1 MRTSLIALALLAAAG
16 VLGYAAVNDK
26 LPAQVKAPLEGAIG
40 WGRGLIGEGS
50 PAPAAQS
57 PATQQSRA
65 PAEQQPSGRGGGR
78 GPTPVEVARA
88 EAKASESAIRSV
100 GTLMSDES
108 VTVSA
113 EQTGRIVEIRFQEG
127 QSVKAGDL
135 LVKLDDSVLQAELA
149 DARSRLSLAEGN
161 LRRASTLSKT
171 GAGTERASDEAK
183 SAQETARAAL
193 DLAQV
198 RLSKT
203 DIRAPFDGTVGLRL
217 QSVGAFVQP
226 GQAMVNLEKID
237 VLKLDF
243 KVPELFLAQIRPGQS
258 VEIAVDAIPGRT
270 FTGEIYAINPLVD
283 VNGRALSIRARLA
296 NKDGLLRPG
305 LFARVGIRRHAGER
319 VVIVPEGAIVPRVN
333 GPVVFRVENGKALET
348 PVRLGERRSGA
359 VEIVSGVSAEDTV
372 VVAGHARLRD
382 GAAVEVIAAQ
392 AQAKAKT

>member
-1 MRTSLIALALLAAAG
+1 
-16 VLGYAAVNDK
+16 
-26 LPAQVKAPLEGAIG
+26 
-40 WGRGLIGEGS
+40 
-50 PAPAAQS
+50 
-57 PATQQSRA
+57 
-65 PAEQQPSGRGGGR
+65 
-78 GPTPVEVARA
+78 VEVARA
-88 EAKASESAIRSV
+88 ESTPSESAIRSV

-113 EQTGRIVEIRFQEG
+113 EQTGRIVDIRFQEG
-127 QSVKAGDL
+127 QKVEAGDI
-135 LVKLDDSVLQAELA
+135 LVKLDDSLLQAELA
-149 DARSRLSLAEGN
+149 DARSRLVLAEGN
-161 LRRASTLSKT
+161 LRRATTLSKT

-183 SAQETARAAL
+183 AAHETARAAL
-193 DLAQV
+193 ELAQV

-203 DIRAPFDGTVGLRL
+203 EIRAPFSGTVGLRL

-258 VEIAVDAIPGRT
+258 VEIAVDAIPDRT

-319 VVIVPEGAIVPRVN
+319 VVIVPEGAIVPRGS
-333 GPVVFRVENGKALET
+333 GPVVFRVQNGKALET

-359 VEIVSGVSAEDTV
+359 VEIVSGVGPEDTV
-372 VVAGHARLRD
+372 VTAGHARLRD
-382 GAAVEVIAAQ
+382 GASVEVVASQ
-392 AQAKAKT
+392 ART

>member
-16 VLGYAAVNDK
+16 ALGYAVVNDK
-26 LPAQVKAPLEGAIG
+26 LPPELKTPLDRAMS
-40 WGRGLIGEGS
+40 WGRGLLDGAPRTAPTAQQ
-50 PAPAAQS
+50 PAPQ
-57 PATQQSRA
+57 PA
-65 PAEQQPSGRGGGR
+65 GRRDAR

-88 EAKASESAIRSV
+88 ESTPSESAIRSV

-113 EQTGRIVEIRFQEG
+113 EQTGRIVDIRFQEG
-127 QSVKAGDL
+127 QKVEAGDI
-135 LVKLDDSVLQAELA
+135 LVKLDDSLLQAELA
-149 DARSRLSLAEGN
+149 DARSRLVLAEGN
-161 LRRASTLSKT
+161 LRRATTLSKT

-183 SAQETARAAL
+183 AAHETARAAL
-193 DLAQV
+193 ELAQV

-203 DIRAPFDGTVGLRL
+203 EIRAPFSGTVGLRL

-258 VEIAVDAIPGRT
+258 VEIAVDAIPDRT

-319 VVIVPEGAIVPRVN
+319 VVIVPEGAIVPRGS
-333 GPVVFRVENGKALET
+333 GPVVFRVQNGKALET

-359 VEIVSGVSAEDTV
+359 VEIVSGVGPEDTV
-372 VVAGHARLRD
+372 VTAGHARLRD
-382 GAAVEVIAAQ
+382 GASVEVVASQ
-392 AQAKAKT
+392 ART

>member
-16 VLGYAAVNDK
+16 VLGYAVVNDK
-26 LPAQVKAPLEGAIG
+26 LPAELKTPLEGAMS
-40 WGRGLIGEGS
+40 WGRGLLDGGA
-50 PAPAAQS
+50 PAPPTAQQAS
-57 PATQQSRA
+57 APQPAGRRDARA
-65 PAEQQPSGRGGGR
+65 
-78 GPTPVEVARA
+78 PTPVEVARA
-88 EAKASESAIRSV
+88 ESTPSESAIRSV

-113 EQTGRIVEIRFQEG
+113 EQTGRIIDIRFKEG
-127 QSVKAGDL
+127 QTVEVGDI
-135 LVKLDDSVLQAELA
+135 LVKLDDSLLQAELA
-149 DARSRLSLAEGN
+149 DARSRLGLAEGN
-161 LRRASTLSKT
+161 LRRATTLSKT
-171 GAGTERASDEAK
+171 GAGTERASDEAR

-203 DIRAPFDGTVGLRL
+203 EIRAPFSGTVGLRL

-258 VEIAVDAIPGRT
+258 VEIAVDAIPDRT
-270 FTGEIYAINPLVD
+270 FTGEIYAIDPMVD

-319 VVIVPEGAIVPRVN
+319 VVIVPEGAIVPRGS
-333 GPVVFRVENGKALET
+333 GPVVFRVQNGKALET

-359 VEIVSGVSAEDTV
+359 VEIVSGVDPEDTV
-372 VVAGHARLRD
+372 VTAGHARLRD
-382 GAAVEVIAAQ
+382 GALVEVVASQ
-392 AQAKAKT
+392 ART

>member
-1 MRTSLIALALLAAAG
+1 MRTSWIALVLLGIAG
-16 VLGYAAVNDK
+16 GIGYAIVNDK
-26 LPAQVKAPLEGAIG
+26 LPAEVKAPLDGAVG
-40 WGRGLIGEGS
+40 WARGVVGGAP
-50 PAPAAQS
+50 PAPAG
-57 PATQQSRA
+57 PAATAAKPADA
-65 PAEQQPSGRGGGR
+65 PPQQPVARGASGR
-78 GPTPVEVARA
+78 PTPVEVARA

-127 QSVKAGDL
+127 QTVKAGEL

-149 DARSRLSLAEGN
+149 DARSRLGLAEGN
-161 LRRASTLSKT
+161 LRRATTLSKT

-203 DIRAPFDGTVGLRL
+203 DIRAPFDGTVGLRM

-243 KVPELFLAQIRPGQS
+243 KAPELFLAEIRPGQS
-258 VEIAVDAIPGRT
+258 VEVAVDAIPGRT

-283 VNGRALSIRARLA
+283 VNGRALSIRARLQ
-296 NKDGLLRPG
+296 NREGILRPG

-319 VVIVPEGAIVPRVN
+319 VVVVPEGAIVPRVN
-333 GPVVFRVENGKALET
+333 GPVVFRVQNGKALET

-382 GAAVEVIAAQ
+382 GASVEVIVPQ
-392 AQAKAKT
+392 AQAKT